1 MKDYNKYRKS
11 IFYLSAN
18 CYFCRM
24 IRKLFLL
31 LVILAFSA
39 GIVKAQPIVKSSDL
53 FKRTDGN
60 PRAGKVNIMEEPAL
74 DTLVSRY
81 ILANKNQ
88 IERNGGYAG
97 MEGFRIQI
105 YSSSAR
111 NAKEESSK
119 ANQEF
124 LTKFP
129 ESQYPN
135 LKSYRQFAPPVYYKI
150 RVGDFRTK
158 TEATKLFLLISKE
171 FPNSYLVPDI
181 INFPDA
187 NTK

>member
-1 MKDYNKYRKS
+1 
-11 IFYLSAN
+11 
-18 CYFCRM
+18 M
-24 IRKLFLL
+24 IRKLFLW
-31 LVILAFSA
+31 LVILTLSA
-39 GIVKAQPIVKSSDL
+39 GFGRAQSIVKSADL
-53 FKRTDGN
+53 VKRTDGN
-60 PRAGKVNIMEEPAL
+60 PRSGQVNITEDPAL

-81 ILANKNQ
+81 ILANRNL
-88 IERNGGYAG
+88 IDRNGGNAG

-105 YSSSAR
+105 YSSSTR

-124 LTKFP
+124 LSKFP

-158 TEATKLFLLISKE
+158 TEATRLFLLISKE

-181 INFPDA
+181 INFPDL

>member
-1 MKDYNKYRKS
+1 MNENNKNRETV
-11 IFYLSAN
+11 FYLSPN
-18 CYFCRM
+18 YYFCRM

-31 LVILAFSA
+31 LVILSFSA
-39 GIVKAQPIVKSSDL
+39 GMGRAQSIVKTSDL
-53 FKRTDGN
+53 FKRTDDN
-60 PRAGKVNIMEEPAL
+60 PRAGKVNIEEDPAL

-88 IERNGGYAG
+88 IEKNGYAG

-105 YSSSAR
+105 YSSSTR

-129 ESQYPN
+129 ESEYPN
-135 LKSYRQFAPPVYYKI
+135 LKSYRLFAPPVYYKI

-158 TEATKLFLLISKE
+158 TEATRLFLLISKE

-181 INFPDA
+181 INFPDP

>member
-1 MKDYNKYRKS
+1 
-11 IFYLSAN
+11 
-18 CYFCRM
+18 
-24 IRKLFLL
+24 
-31 LVILAFSA
+31 
-39 GIVKAQPIVKSSDL
+39 
-53 FKRTDGN
+53 
-60 PRAGKVNIMEEPAL
+60 
-74 DTLVSRY
+74 
-81 ILANKNQ
+81 
-88 IERNGGYAG
+88 

-105 YSSSAR
+105 YSSSTR

-129 ESQYPN
+129 ESEYPN

-158 TEATKLFLLISKE
+158 TEATRLFLLISKE

-181 INFPDA
+181 INFPDL